1 MIVMRRKTD
10 LAAKVILICI
20 CITMFTR
27 PVSGEPGN
35 PEENRWTFTPGESWR
50 LSVAPPERLYSPYLA
65 DLRRPTLSMTYM
77 HLTDSVI
84 PDAGNDRFAFMLG
97 GQFGLLRAYN
107 SAFSG
112 SAFQL
117 DIYGSFYGQFDIDS
131 STDNIG
137 WDGFYGAVLSWAKD
151 GGLSVR
157 LALNHD
163 SSHIG
168 DEFIEETGRLRL
180 NYTREEI
187 AGGLSYHFKDKYRI
201 YGEAAYAHHAGNNEF
216 QEPWRVQGGV
226 EYETADRLW
235 GGPLGFFAALDLT
248 AYEESDWDLDITAH
262 IGLTAPFEYAFR
274 TARLGLV
281 YRKGRSLIGEFF
293 MHREEWLGLRCTMD
307 L

>member
-1 MIVMRRKTD
+1 MRRKID

-20 CITMFTR
+20 WMLIFTP

-35 PEENRWTFTPGESWR
+35 IEEDRWTFTPGEAWR
-50 LSVAPPERLYSPYLA
+50 LKVAPPERLYSPYLA
-65 DLRRPTLSMTYM
+65 DLRRPTMSMTYM

-97 GQFGLLRAYN
+97 GQFGVLRAYPL
-107 SAFSG
+107 AFPG

-117 DIYGSFYGQFDIDS
+117 DLYGSFYGQFDIDS

-137 WDGFYGAVLSWAKD
+137 WDGFYGAVLSWAND
-151 GGLSVR
+151 GGLAAR

-163 SSHIG
+163 SSHLG

-187 AGGLSYHFKDKYRI
+187 AGGLSYYFRDRYRI
-201 YGEAAYAHHAGNNEF
+201 YGEAAYAHHAGDNEY
-216 QEPWRVQGGV
+216 QEPWRVQGGL
-226 EYETADRLW
+226 EYEPADRLW
-235 GGPLGFFAALDLT
+235 GGPLGCFAALDLT
-248 AYEESDWDLDITAH
+248 AYEENDWDLDVTAH
-262 IGLTAPFEYAFR
+262 VGVTAPFEYAFR
-274 TARLGLV
+274 TARMGLV
-281 YRKGRSLIGEFF
+281 YRKGRSLIGEFS
-293 MHREEWLGLRCTMD
+293 MHREEWWGLRITMD

>member
-1 MIVMRRKTD
+1 MRRKTD

-20 CITMFTR
+20 WMLIFTR
-27 PVSGEPGN
+27 PVSGEPEN
-35 PEENRWTFTPGESWR
+35 PEGRWTFAPGKSWR
-50 LSVAPPERLYSPYLA
+50 LSAAPPERLYSPYLA

-77 HLTDSVI
+77 HLADPAI
-84 PDAGNDRFAFMLG
+84 PDAGDDRLAFMLG
-97 GQFGLLRAYN
+97 GQFGLLRARH
-107 SAFSG
+107 SAFSN

-137 WDGFYGAVLSWAKD
+137 WDGFYGAVLSWAND
-151 GGLSVR
+151 SGLAAR

-168 DEFIEETGRLRL
+168 DEYIEETGRLRL

-187 AGGLSYHFKDKYRI
+187 AGGLSYRFQQNYRI
-201 YGEAAYAHHAGNNEF
+201 YGEAAHAHHLGNDDF
-216 QEPWRVQGGV
+216 QAPWRIQGGAEFEV
-226 EYETADRLW
+226 SDGLR
-235 GGPLGFFAALDLT
+235 GGPLGYFAALNLA
-248 AYEESDWDLDITAH
+248 AYEENDWDLDVTAH
-262 IGLTAPFEYAFR
+262 IGLTAPFYDAFR

-293 MHREEWLGLRCTMD
+293 MHREEWWGLRFTMD